1 MFKSF
6 DNSWR
11 LAKASWA
18 VLRANKQLMW
28 FPVMAGISM
37 VIVFILFF
45 IPAAVLTGILSM
57 ITGAATSDGSG
68 SEIFGYILMFL
79 MYLVSYTVGIFFNTA
94 LIGSALHYMDGDVPT
109 VSSGL
114 ALARS
119 KMGTILGYALI
130 SATVGVILNA
140 IRERGNIIAS
150 IVSSLIGMA
159 WNLATFLVVPIL
171 AVNDISPIDA
181 IKSSASL
188 FKKTWGEQVV
198 GNFGI
203 GAVIGLLSVG
213 VIIASGLLMAVLA
226 ATESAPLIF
235 IGMAIMALSIITV
248 IVIGSAMDGVYK
260 AALYRYAETGELP
273 SDFDIDMIQ
282 NAFRPKKKKN

>member
-6 DNSWR
+6 ENSWQ

-28 FPVMAGISM
+28 FPIMAGISM
-37 VIVFILFF
+37 IVVFILFF
-45 IPAAVLTGILSM
+45 IPAAVLTGIM
-57 ITGAATSDGSG
+57 AMVTGAATSDNSG
-68 SEIFGYILMFL
+68 GEVLGFILMFF
-79 MYLVSYTVGIFFNTA
+79 MYLVSYSVGIFFNTA
-94 LIGSALHYMDGDVPT
+94 LIGSALHYMDGETPT

-119 KMGTILGYALI
+119 KMGTIIGYALI

-140 IRERGNIIAS
+140 IRERSGILGNIIS
-150 IVSSLIGMA
+150 GLIGMA

-171 AVNDISPIDA
+171 ALNDISPIDA
-181 IKSSASL
+181 IKQSASL

-198 GNFGI
+198 GNFSI
-203 GAVIGLLSVG
+203 GAVIGLLALAVLIG
-213 VIIASGLLMAVLA
+213 GGLIMALLAATKSGLLIVIGIVIFVLA
-226 ATESAPLIF
+226 F
-235 IGMAIMALSIITV
+235 IIV
-248 IVIGSAMDGVYK
+248 VVIGSAMDGIYK
-260 AALYRYAETGELP
+260 AALYRYAETGQLP